1 MTSTR
6 SSAVASLS
14 ESNITIC
21 RDISTYLPGRAM
33 APEWT
38 IMNLVIQAVTGVLG
52 AHAAATVA
60 HEHRFG
66 FVGHSLVGLIAGALS
81 GFFLQKIVMT
91 TVTATGDAMPMT
103 TLEAGVYQAFA
114 GAAVGALAMMVV
126 GFIRYEMTK
135 SPGKEP

>member
-1 MTSTR
+1 
-6 SSAVASLS
+6 
-14 ESNITIC
+14 
-21 RDISTYLPGRAM
+21 M

-38 IMNLVIQAVTGVLG
+38 ITNLLIQAITGILG

-103 TLEAGVYQAFA
+103 ALEAGIYQAFA
-114 GAAVGALAMMVV
+114 GAAIGALAMMVI
-126 GFIRYEMTK
+126 GFVRYEMTK
-135 SPGKEP
+135 NPGK

>member
-1 MTSTR
+1 
-6 SSAVASLS
+6 
-14 ESNITIC
+14 
-21 RDISTYLPGRAM
+21 M

-38 IMNLVIQAVTGVLG
+38 ITNLLIQAITGVLG

-66 FVGHSLVGLIAGALS
+66 FVGHSLVGLIAGVLG

-103 TLEAGVYQAFA
+103 ALEAGVYQAVA
-114 GAAVGALAMMVV
+114 GAVIGALAMMVV
-126 GFIRYEMTK
+126 GFVRYEMTK
-135 SPGKEP
+135 SPSN

>member
-1 MTSTR
+1 
-6 SSAVASLS
+6 
-14 ESNITIC
+14 
-21 RDISTYLPGRAM
+21 M

-38 IMNLVIQAVTGVLG
+38 INNLVIQAITGVLG

-66 FVGHSLVGLIAGALS
+66 FMGHSVVGLIAGALS
-81 GFFLQKIVMT
+81 GYFLQQIVMT

-103 TLEAGVYQAFA
+103 ALDAGVYQAFA
-114 GAAVGALAMMVV
+114 GAAIGAGAMMVI

-135 SPGKEP
+135 TTSE

>member
-1 MTSTR
+1 
-6 SSAVASLS
+6 
-14 ESNITIC
+14 
-21 RDISTYLPGRAM
+21 M

-38 IMNLVIQAVTGVLG
+38 ITNLLSQAITGVLG

-66 FVGHSLVGLIAGALS
+66 FAAHSLVGLIAGALS

-103 TLEAGVYQAFA
+103 ALEADVYQAFA
-114 GAAVGALAMMVV
+114 GAAIGALAMMVI
-126 GFIRYEMTK
+126 GFVRYEMTK
-135 SPGKEP
+135 SPNK

>member
-1 MTSTR
+1 
-6 SSAVASLS
+6 
-14 ESNITIC
+14 
-21 RDISTYLPGRAM
+21 M

-38 IMNLVIQAVTGVLG
+38 IMNLVIQAITGILG

-103 TLEAGVYQAFA
+103 ALDAGVYQAFA
-114 GAAVGALAMMVV
+114 GAAVGALAMMIV
-126 GFIRYEMTK
+126 GFIRHEMTK
-135 SPGKEP
+135 SPGN

>member
-1 MTSTR
+1 
-6 SSAVASLS
+6 
-14 ESNITIC
+14 
-21 RDISTYLPGRAM
+21 M

-38 IMNLVIQAVTGVLG
+38 IMNLVIQAITGVLG

-103 TLEAGVYQAFA
+103 VLDAGVYQAFA
-114 GAAVGALAMMVV
+114 GAAVGALAMMIV

-135 SPGKEP
+135 SPGN